1 VTARCLAELGF
12 HVLSR
17 DSHATPLEGSGVCE
31 LPIAVDWFAHRKQV
45 RLDRME
51 WGRLLAAKLENE
63 AAVGIMLHH
72 AVMDA
77 EEMQVL
83 AQLLS
88 ALARHPNANCR
99 TMQALAAAQITNL
112 SV

>member
-12 HVLSR
+12 QVLSR
-17 DSHATPLEGSGVCE
+17 DSHAVPLEGFGLRE
-31 LPIAVDWFAHRKQV
+31 LPIGLDWFAQRKTV

-51 WGRLLAAKLENE
+51 WGKLLAARLQSG
-63 AAVGIMLHH
+63 ASIGIMLHH

-77 EEMQVL
+77 EEMQAL

-88 ALARHPNANCR
+88 VLARHSNATCH
-99 TMQALAAAQITNL
+99 TMRALAAA
-112 SV
+112 

>member
-12 HVLSR
+12 QVLSR
-17 DSHATPLEGSGVCE
+17 DSHAATFEASGVCE

-51 WGRLLAAKLENE
+51 WGRSLAAKLENK
-63 AAVGIMLHH
+63 ATVGIMLHH
-72 AVMDA
+72 SVMDA
-77 EEMQVL
+77 EEMQAL

-88 ALARHPNANCR
+88 VLARHPNANCR
-99 TMQALAAAQITNL
+99 TMQALAVAQATNL